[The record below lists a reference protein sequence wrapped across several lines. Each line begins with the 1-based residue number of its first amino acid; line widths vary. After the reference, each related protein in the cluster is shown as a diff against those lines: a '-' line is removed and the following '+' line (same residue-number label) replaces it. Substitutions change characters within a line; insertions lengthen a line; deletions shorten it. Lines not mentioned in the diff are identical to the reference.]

1 MAGEARAIPI
11 VATLA
16 IHGLFAAGL
25 HAAEGMVSRAR
36 PPSPMEVSFEVK
48 PPPPPPPP
56 PQVEPPPPLPPPEE
70 KPKLAE
76 KKPPKKVATVKEPPR
91 EPPPEAPPP
100 APGPPDDQPP
110 AAQRVYVMP
119 GGGMVVNPGSA
130 TGTATGR
137 PGGTGKGTGGG
148 GPPGSTG
155 TGPRAVPL
163 ASVSRMPEA
172 LGDYDYMSTKEY
184 PAVAKRDGIEGEV
197 LVRLLVGPDGRV
209 AETKLARGLGGGLSE
224 KALEVGRRIRFR
236 PALDE
241 NGAPVATWITWK
253 VTFRIP
259 R

>member
-11 VATLA
+11 IATLA

-25 HAAEGMVSRAR
+25 HAAEGLVKTMR
-36 PPSPMEVSFEVK
+36 PPSPLEVTFEVK

-56 PQVEPPPPLPPPEE
+56 PPPIVEPPPPEE
-70 KPKLAE
+70 KPKVAE

-91 EPPPEAPPP
+91 EPPPEVPPP
-100 APGPPDDQPP
+100 APGPPDDDAP

-155 TGPRAVPL
+155 SGKAVPL

-172 LGDYDYMSTKEY
+172 LGDYDLSKDY
-184 PAVAKRDGIEGEV
+184 PAEAKRNGIQGEV
-197 LVRLLVGPDGRV
+197 AVRLLVGADGRV
-209 AETKLARGLGGGLSE
+209 TETKLARGLSGGLNE
-224 KALEVGRRIRFR
+224 KAIELGRRIRFK
-236 PALDE
+236 PALDDS
-241 NGAPVATWITWK
+241 GAPVATWITW
-253 VTFRIP
+253 TFNFRLP